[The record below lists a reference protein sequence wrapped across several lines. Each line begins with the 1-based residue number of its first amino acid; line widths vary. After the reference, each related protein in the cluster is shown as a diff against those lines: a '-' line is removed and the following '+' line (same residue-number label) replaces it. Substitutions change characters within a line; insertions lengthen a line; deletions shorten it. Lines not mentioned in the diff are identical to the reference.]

1 MVPEFLDPTNIFPD
15 SLSAICL
22 GVSIFSTNISIEKP
36 FSILKFSISL
46 EESEE
51 TFEEKDIIINRCKK
65 NLQFNLSMIKIIPV
79 ALFFLSF
86 FASLVSNAW
95 LRILAKKNNFLIDRP
110 DKYRKFHKDPTPL
123 TGGIG
128 ITFGII
134 FSGIFLFFLTDPSYT
149 SEISAN
155 NFLGQEKT
163 ESYEIKINDE
173 QGIVVE
179 RVDDDSFSITL
190 PDGNKSIYK
199 ISDSGESELIS
210 TRNNSTDLI
219 ISNFSFGLVLFT
231 ILLQFL
237 MTFDDLRG
245 LKAVTRL
252 CIQAGCSGGLIFF
265 SGVYLQS
272 LGNLLGFGEIHLG
285 FWGIPFT
292 IFCVVG
298 MINAFNMIDGL
309 NGLCASLCLVC
320 FLAIIFMI
328 NADTVPSLFPLI
340 LPVGAITGFLMYNLG
355 VLGNQ
360 RTVFLGDNGSNALGF
375 MCAWILVYFS
385 SVENSNFIPVT
396 ALWFVTIPFFDAV
409 GVMASRVIKG
419 IMPLNP
425 GRDHL
430 HHKLLDAGLSS
441 NTIYLVLIFISAVF
455 AVIGYVF
462 NHSFPTSHYISFY
475 TFIALWV
482 CYYFL
487 TRYISRHV

>member
-1 MVPEFLDPTNIFPD
+1 
-15 SLSAICL
+15 
-22 GVSIFSTNISIEKP
+22 
-36 FSILKFSISL
+36 
-46 EESEE
+46 
-51 TFEEKDIIINRCKK
+51 
-65 NLQFNLSMIKIIPV
+65 MIKIIPV

-95 LRILAKKNNFLIDRP
+95 LRILAKNNNFLIDRP

-134 FSGIFLFFLTDPSYT
+134 FSGIFLFFLTDTSYT
-149 SEISAN
+149 SEVSAN
-155 NFLGQEKT
+155 NFLGQEQNK
-163 ESYEIKINDE
+163 SHEIKINNE
-173 QGIVVE
+173 KGIIVE
-179 RVDDDSFSITL
+179 RIDNESFSITL
-190 PDGNKSIYK
+190 PDGNKSVYK
-199 ISDSGESELIS
+199 ISNSGESVLIS
-210 TRNNSTDLI
+210 TSDNSKDLI

-237 MTFDDLRG
+237 MAFDDLRN

-252 CIQAGCSGGLIFF
+252 FIQAGCTIGLIFF
-265 SGVYLQS
+265 SGVYIES
-272 LGNLLGFGEIHLG
+272 LGNLFGLGEIYLG

-292 IFCVVG
+292 IFCIVG
-298 MINAFNMIDGL
+298 MVNAFNMIDGL

-320 FLAIIFMI
+320 FTAIIYMI

-385 SVENSNFIPVT
+385 SVENSNFAPVT
-396 ALWFVTIPFFDAV
+396 ALWFVAIPFFDAV
-409 GVMASRVIKG
+409 GVMASRALKG
-419 IMPLNP
+419 IMPLMP

-430 HHKLLDAGLSS
+430 HHKLLDMRFSS
-441 NTIYLVLIFISAVF
+441 NAIYVILISISALF
-455 AVIGYVF
+455 AAIGYIL
-462 NHSFPTSHYISFY
+462 NNSFPESHYISFY
-475 TFIALWV
+475 AFIILWL

-487 TRYISRHV
+487 TRYISKNV

>member
-1 MVPEFLDPTNIFPD
+1 
-15 SLSAICL
+15 
-22 GVSIFSTNISIEKP
+22 
-36 FSILKFSISL
+36 
-46 EESEE
+46 
-51 TFEEKDIIINRCKK
+51 
-65 NLQFNLSMIKIIPV
+65 MIKTIPV

-110 DKYRKFHKDPTPL
+110 DKYRKFHKNPTPL

-134 FSGIFLFFLTDPSYT
+134 FSGIFLFFLTDTSYT
-149 SEISAN
+149 SEVSAE
-155 NFLGQEKT
+155 NFLGQEQN
-163 ESYEIKINDE
+163 ESHEIKINDAK
-173 QGIVVE
+173 GIVVA

-199 ISDSGESELIS
+199 ISDSGESVLIS
-210 TRNNSTDLI
+210 KSNNSKDLI

-245 LKAVTRL
+245 IKAATRL
-252 CIQAGCSGGLIFF
+252 LIQAGCTGGLIFF

-272 LGNLLGFGEIHLG
+272 LGNLLGFGEIYLG
-285 FWGIPFT
+285 LWGIPFT
-292 IFCVVG
+292 IFCIVG

-320 FLAIIFMI
+320 FIAIIYMI
-328 NADTVPSLFPLI
+328 NADTVPSLLPLI

-385 SVENSNFIPVT
+385 SVENSNFAPVT
-396 ALWFVTIPFFDAV
+396 ALWFVAIPFFDAV
-409 GVMASRVIKG
+409 GVMASRAIKG
-419 IMPLNP
+419 IMPLRP

-430 HHKLLDAGLSS
+430 HHRLLDMGLSS
-441 NTIYLVLIFISAVF
+441 NTIYLVLIFISALF
-455 AVIGYVF
+455 AATGYIF
-462 NHSFPTSHYISFY
+462 NYSLPESRYISFY
-475 TFIALWV
+475 AFMVLWL

-487 TRYISRHV
+487 TRYIPKNV

>member
-1 MVPEFLDPTNIFPD
+1 
-15 SLSAICL
+15 
-22 GVSIFSTNISIEKP
+22 
-36 FSILKFSISL
+36 
-46 EESEE
+46 
-51 TFEEKDIIINRCKK
+51 
-65 NLQFNLSMIKIIPV
+65 MIKIIPV

-95 LRILAKKNNFLIDRP
+95 LRLLAKNNNFLIDRP
-110 DKYRKFHKDPTPL
+110 DKHRKFHKNPTPL

-134 FSGIFLFFLTDPSYT
+134 FSGIFLFFLADASYT
-149 SEISAN
+149 SEVSAK
-155 NFLGQEKT
+155 NFLGQEQK
-163 ESYEIKINDE
+163 ESHEIKINNE
-173 QGIVVE
+173 KGIVVE
-179 RVDDDSFSITL
+179 RIDDQSFSITL
-190 PDGNKSIYK
+190 PDGSKSIYE
-199 ISDSGESELIS
+199 ISDSGESVLMS
-210 TRNNSTDLI
+210 TSNNSKDLI

-245 LKAVTRL
+245 LKPVTRL
-252 CIQAGCSGGLIFF
+252 FIQAGCTGSLIFF
-265 SGVYLQS
+265 SGVYIQS
-272 LGNLLGFGEIHLG
+272 LGNLLGLGEIYLG

-320 FLAIIFMI
+320 FTGIIYMI

-340 LPVGAITGFLMYNLG
+340 LPVGAIMGFLMYNLG

-385 SVENSNFIPVT
+385 SVENSNFAPVT
-396 ALWFVTIPFFDAV
+396 ALWFVAIPFFDAV
-409 GVMASRVIKG
+409 SVMASRAIKG
-419 IMPLNP
+419 IMPLRP

-430 HHKLLDAGLSS
+430 HHKLLDIGLSS
-441 NTIYLVLIFISAVF
+441 NAIYVALIFASALF
-455 AVIGYVF
+455 AAIGYIF
-462 NHSFPTSHYISFY
+462 NHSFPDNHYISFY
-475 TFIALWV
+475 AFLILWL

-487 TRYISRHV
+487 TRYISKNV

>member
-1 MVPEFLDPTNIFPD
+1 
-15 SLSAICL
+15 
-22 GVSIFSTNISIEKP
+22 
-36 FSILKFSISL
+36 
-46 EESEE
+46 
-51 TFEEKDIIINRCKK
+51 
-65 NLQFNLSMIKIIPV
+65 MIKIIPV

-134 FSGIFLFFLTDPSYT
+134 FSGVFLFFLTDTSYT
-149 SEISAN
+149 SEVSRD
-155 NFLGQEKT
+155 NFLGQNQNI
-163 ESYEIKINDE
+163 SHEIKINDE
-173 QGIVVE
+173 KGILIE
-179 RVDDDSFSITL
+179 KVDDESFSITL

-199 ISDSGESELIS
+199 ISEDGESVLVS
-210 TRNNSTDLI
+210 SSNNSKDLI
-219 ISNFSFGLVLFT
+219 ISNFTFGLVVFT

-252 CIQAGCSGGLIFF
+252 LIQAGCSGGLIFF
-265 SGVYLQS
+265 SGVYIQN
-272 LGNLLGFGEIHLG
+272 LGNLLGFGELVLG

-298 MINAFNMIDGL
+298 MINAYNMIDGL

-320 FLAIIFMI
+320 FTAIIYMI
-328 NADTVPSLFPLI
+328 NADSVPSLFPLI

-355 VLGNQ
+355 ILGNQ

-385 SVENSNFIPVT
+385 SVENSNFAPVT
-396 ALWFVTIPFFDAV
+396 ALWFVAIPFFDAL
-409 GVMASRVIKG
+409 GVMASRAIKG
-419 IMPLNP
+419 IMPLSP

-430 HHKLLDAGLSS
+430 HHKLLDKGLSS
-441 NTIYLVLIFISAVF
+441 NAIYVVLISISALF
-455 AVIGYVF
+455 AAVGYIF
-462 NHSFPTSHYISFY
+462 NHSFADSHYISFY
-475 TFIALWV
+475 AFVVLWLCYSFLMRFISKSV
-482 CYYFL
+482 
-487 TRYISRHV
+487 

>member
-1 MVPEFLDPTNIFPD
+1 
-15 SLSAICL
+15 
-22 GVSIFSTNISIEKP
+22 
-36 FSILKFSISL
+36 
-46 EESEE
+46 
-51 TFEEKDIIINRCKK
+51 
-65 NLQFNLSMIKIIPV
+65 MIKIIPV

-86 FASLVSNAW
+86 FASLISNAW

-110 DKYRKFHKDPTPL
+110 DKYRKFHKNTTPL

-134 FSGIFLFFLTDPSYT
+134 FSGIFLFFLADASYT
-149 SEISAN
+149 SEVSAK
-155 NFLGQEKT
+155 NFLGQEQK
-163 ESYEIKINDE
+163 EFHEIKINNE
-173 QGIVVE
+173 KGILVKKI
-179 RVDDDSFSITL
+179 DDQSFSITL
-190 PDGNKSIYK
+190 PDGSKSIYE
-199 ISDSGESELIS
+199 ISDSGESFLIS
-210 TRNNSTDLI
+210 TSNNSKDLI

-237 MTFDDLRG
+237 MAFDDLRN

-252 CIQAGCSGGLIFF
+252 FIQAGCTIGLIFF
-265 SGVYLQS
+265 SGVYIES
-272 LGNLLGFGEIHLG
+272 LGNLFGLGEIYLG

-292 IFCVVG
+292 IFCIVG
-298 MINAFNMIDGL
+298 MVNAFNMIDGL

-320 FLAIIFMI
+320 FTAIIYMI

-385 SVENSNFIPVT
+385 SVENSNFAPVT
-396 ALWFVTIPFFDAV
+396 ALWFVAIPFFDAV
-409 GVMASRVIKG
+409 GVMASRALKG
-419 IMPLNP
+419 IMPLMP

-430 HHKLLDAGLSS
+430 HHKLLDMRFSS
-441 NTIYLVLIFISAVF
+441 NAIYVILISISALF
-455 AVIGYVF
+455 AAIGYIL
-462 NHSFPTSHYISFY
+462 NNSFPESHYISFY
-475 TFIALWV
+475 AFIILWL

-487 TRYISRHV
+487 TRYISKNV

>member
-1 MVPEFLDPTNIFPD
+1 
-15 SLSAICL
+15 
-22 GVSIFSTNISIEKP
+22 
-36 FSILKFSISL
+36 
-46 EESEE
+46 
-51 TFEEKDIIINRCKK
+51 
-65 NLQFNLSMIKIIPV
+65 MIKIIPV

-95 LRILAKKNNFLIDRP
+95 LRILAKKNNFLIDSP
-110 DKYRKFHKDPTPL
+110 DKYRKFHKNPTPL

-134 FSGIFLFFLTDPSYT
+134 FSGIFLFFLTDTSYT
-149 SEISAN
+149 SEVSAD
-155 NFLGQEKT
+155 NFLGQEQN
-163 ESYEIKINDE
+163 ESYEIKINNE
-173 QGIVVE
+173 KGIVVE
-179 RVDDDSFSITL
+179 RIDDESFSITL

-199 ISDSGESELIS
+199 ISSGESVLIS
-210 TRNNSTDLI
+210 TNNNSKDLI
-219 ISNFSFGLVLFT
+219 ISNFSFGLALFT

-245 LKAVTRL
+245 LKAITRL
-252 CIQAGCSGGLIFF
+252 FIQASCTGGLIFF
-265 SGVYLQS
+265 SGVYIQS
-272 LGNLLGFGEIHLG
+272 LGNLFGLGELLLG
-285 FWGIPFT
+285 LWGIPFT

-320 FLAIIFMI
+320 FTAIIYMI

-385 SVENSNFIPVT
+385 SVENSNFAPVT
-396 ALWFVTIPFFDAV
+396 ALWFVAIPFFDAV
-409 GVMASRVIKG
+409 GVMTSRAIKG
-419 IMPLNP
+419 IMPLKP

-430 HHKLLDAGLSS
+430 HHRLLDVGLSS
-441 NTIYLVLIFISAVF
+441 NGIYVVLIIISALF
-455 AVIGYVF
+455 ASIGYIF
-462 NHSFPTSHYISFY
+462 NHSFPESHYISFY
-475 TFIALWV
+475 AFMVIWL
-482 CYYFL
+482 CYHFS
-487 TRYISRHV
+487 TKYISKNV

>member
-1 MVPEFLDPTNIFPD
+1 
-15 SLSAICL
+15 
-22 GVSIFSTNISIEKP
+22 
-36 FSILKFSISL
+36 
-46 EESEE
+46 
-51 TFEEKDIIINRCKK
+51 
-65 NLQFNLSMIKIIPV
+65 MIKIIPV

-95 LRILAKKNNFLIDRP
+95 LRILAKKNSFLIDRP
-110 DKYRKFHKDPTPL
+110 DKYRKFHKNPTPL

-134 FSGIFLFFLTDPSYT
+134 FSGIFLFFLADTSYT
-149 SEISAN
+149 SEVSAD
-155 NFLGQEKT
+155 NFLGQEQK
-163 ESYEIKINDE
+163 ESYEIKINNE
-173 QGIVVE
+173 KGIVVE
-179 RVDDDSFSITL
+179 RIDDESFSITL
-190 PDGNKSIYK
+190 PDGRKSIYK
-199 ISDSGESELIS
+199 ISESGESMLIS
-210 TRNNSTDLI
+210 TSNNSKGLI

-252 CIQAGCSGGLIFF
+252 LIQSGCTGGLIFF
-265 SGVYLQS
+265 SGVYIQS
-272 LGNLLGFGEIHLG
+272 LGNLFGLGEIYLG

-320 FLAIIFMI
+320 FTAIIYMI

-385 SVENSNFIPVT
+385 SVENSNFAPVT
-396 ALWFVTIPFFDAV
+396 ALWFVAIPFFDAV
-409 GVMASRVIKG
+409 GVMTSRVVKG
-419 IMPLNP
+419 IMPLRP

-430 HHKLLDAGLSS
+430 HHKLLDMGLSS
-441 NTIYLVLIFISAVF
+441 NAIYVVLIFISASF
-455 AVIGYVF
+455 AALGYIF
-462 NHSFPTSHYISFY
+462 NNNFPESHYISFY
-475 TFIALWV
+475 AFMAFWL

-487 TRYISRHV
+487 TRYVSKNV

>member
-1 MVPEFLDPTNIFPD
+1 
-15 SLSAICL
+15 
-22 GVSIFSTNISIEKP
+22 
-36 FSILKFSISL
+36 
-46 EESEE
+46 
-51 TFEEKDIIINRCKK
+51 
-65 NLQFNLSMIKIIPV
+65 MIKIIPV

-95 LRILAKKNNFLIDRP
+95 LRILARKNNFLIDRP
-110 DKYRKFHKDPTPL
+110 DKYRKFHKNPTPL

-134 FSGIFLFFLTDPSYT
+134 FSGIFLFFLTDTSYT
-149 SEISAN
+149 SEVSAD
-155 NFLGQEKT
+155 NFLGQEQN

-173 QGIVVE
+173 KGIVIE
-179 RVDDDSFSITL
+179 RIDAERFSITL

-199 ISDSGESELIS
+199 ISDSGESALITMS
-210 TRNNSTDLI
+210 NNSKDLI

-237 MTFDDLRG
+237 MMFDDLRS

-252 CIQAGCSGGLIFF
+252 LIQAGCTCGLIFF
-265 SGVYLQS
+265 SGVYIQS
-272 LGNLLGFGEIHLG
+272 LGNLFGSGELFLG

-320 FLAIIFMI
+320 FTAIIYMI

-385 SVENSNFIPVT
+385 SVENSNFAPVT
-396 ALWFVTIPFFDAV
+396 ALWFVAIPFFDAV
-409 GVMASRVIKG
+409 GVMASRAVKG
-419 IMPLNP
+419 IMPLRP

-430 HHKLLDAGLSS
+430 HHKLLDMGLSS
-441 NTIYLVLIFISAVF
+441 ATIYMVLIFISTLF
-455 AVIGYVF
+455 AAIGYIF
-462 NHSFPTSHYISFY
+462 NNSFPESHYISFY
-475 TFIALWV
+475 VFIIIWL

-487 TRYISRHV
+487 TRYISKNV

>member
-1 MVPEFLDPTNIFPD
+1 
-15 SLSAICL
+15 
-22 GVSIFSTNISIEKP
+22 
-36 FSILKFSISL
+36 
-46 EESEE
+46 
-51 TFEEKDIIINRCKK
+51 
-65 NLQFNLSMIKIIPV
+65 MIKIIPV

-86 FASLVSNAW
+86 FAALVSNAW

-110 DKYRKFHKDPTPL
+110 DKHRKFHKNPTPL

-134 FSGIFLFFLTDPSYT
+134 FSGIFLFFLTDASYT
-149 SEISAN
+149 SEVSAN
-155 NFLGQEKT
+155 NFLGQEQN
-163 ESYEIKINDE
+163 ESHEIKINDE
-173 QGIVVE
+173 KGIVIE

-199 ISDSGESELIS
+199 ISDSGESVLIS
-210 TRNNSTDLI
+210 KSNNSKDLI

-245 LKAVTRL
+245 IKAVTRL
-252 CIQAGCSGGLIFF
+252 LIQAGCTGGLIFF

-272 LGNLLGFGEIHLG
+272 LGNLLGFGEIYLG
-285 FWGIPFT
+285 LWGIPFT

-320 FLAIIFMI
+320 FIAIIYMI
-328 NADTVPSLFPLI
+328 NADTVPSLLPLI

-385 SVENSNFIPVT
+385 SVENSNFAPVT
-396 ALWFVTIPFFDAV
+396 ALWFVAIPFFDAV
-409 GVMASRVIKG
+409 GVMASRAIKG
-419 IMPLNP
+419 IMPLRP
-425 GRDHL
+425 RRDQL
-430 HHKLLDAGLSS
+430 HHKLLDIGLSS
-441 NTIYLVLIFISAVF
+441 NTIYLVLIFISTLLA
-455 AVIGYVF
+455 AAGYIF
-462 NHSFPTSHYISFY
+462 NYIFPDSHFISFY
-475 TFIALWV
+475 AFMIVWL
-482 CYYFL
+482 CYYIL
-487 TRYISRHV
+487 TRYISKNV